1 MKKCIV
7 FALIVTV
14 LCLSFVGLAA
24 CNGGASD
31 NVIRLNEVTHS
42 VFYAP
47 LYVAVNKGY
56 FAEYGLTIELT
67 NGGGADKSMT
77 AVISNQADV
86 ALLGPESAVYIKL
99 QGSDNYPIVF
109 GQLTQ
114 RDGAFLIGR
123 DRQDDFVWSDLTGK
137 EIIGGRKGGMPAM
150 SLEHALNK
158 NGLKK
163 GEDVYLNYDVQF
175 DLITAAFEG
184 GTGDYC
190 TMFEPNASQYEQ
202 AGKGY
207 IVASVGE
214 EAGSIPYTCF
224 AATKKYLN
232 KNRDKLTDFMRAIV
246 KGIDF
251 VKTSDP
257 TAVAEALAPNFP
269 TTDIGLLKKSVERYK
284 AIEAYTSD
292 PVMTQQSF
300 DNMLDVLTEAGTIDR
315 RVDFAD
321 IIDNSIAEKILAEKK

>member
-1 MKKCIV
+1 MKKL
-7 FALIVTV
+7 LILTLTV
-14 LCLSFVGLAA
+14 SVVMLSLFGLVA
-24 CNGGASD
+24 CSGGTDS

-47 LYVAVNKGY
+47 LYVAINKGY
-56 FAEYGLTIELT
+56 FDEYGIKIELT

-99 QGSDNYPIVF
+99 QGSDNYPVVF

-114 RDGAFLIGR
+114 RDGAFLMAR
-123 DRQDDFVWSDLTGK
+123 TPMPDFSWSDLTGK

-163 GEDVYLNYDVQF
+163 GETVTLNYDVQF

-184 GTGDYC
+184 GTGDFC

-232 KNRDKLTDFMRAIV
+232 NNRAKLTDFMRAIV
-246 KGIDF
+246 KGITF
-251 VKTSDP
+251 VNDSDA
-257 TAVAEALAPNFP
+257 TAVAEAIQGSFP
-269 TTDIGLLKKSVERYK
+269 TTDRALLVKSVESYK
-284 AIEAYTSD
+284 KINAYTAN
-292 PVMTQQSF
+292 PVMTEESF
-300 DNMLDVLTEAGTIDR
+300 DNMLNILLEAGSIDKKVR
-315 RVDFAD
+315 FSD
-321 IIDNSIAEKILAEKK
+321 IIDNSIAQQILAEK

>member
-1 MKKCIV
+1 MKKITIIL
-7 FALIVTV
+7 LIVAV
-14 LCLSFVGLAA
+14 LSFSIVGLTA
-24 CNGGASD
+24 CKNTDD

-47 LYVAVNKGY
+47 LYVAINKGY
-56 FAEYGLTIELT
+56 FDEYGIKIELT

-99 QGSDNYPIVF
+99 QGSDNYPVVF

-114 RDGAFLIGR
+114 RDGAFLMGR
-123 DRQDDFVWSDLTGK
+123 NPEPDFKWSDLAGK

-158 NGLKK
+158 NGLKI
-163 GEDVYLNYDVQF
+163 GTDLTLNYDVQF
-175 DLITAAFEG
+175 DMITAAFEG

-190 TMFEPNASQYEQ
+190 TMFEPNASQYEA

-207 IVASVGE
+207 IVASVGS

-224 AATKKYLN
+224 AATKDYIEKN
-232 KNRDKLTDFMRAIV
+232 KDKVTDFMRAIV
-246 KGIDF
+246 KGIKF
-251 VKTSDP
+251 VKESNEEDI
-257 TAVAEALAPNFP
+257 AEFLAPSFP
-269 TTDIGLLKKSVERYK
+269 TTDKELLIKSIRSYK
-284 AIEAYTSD
+284 EINAYTEN
-292 PVMTQQSF
+292 PVMTEESF
-300 DNMLDVLTEAGTIDR
+300 NRMLDILTEAGTITS
-315 RVDFAD
+315 RVAFND
-321 IIDNSIAEKILAEKK
+321 IIDNTIAAKVLADG

>member
-1 MKKCIV
+1 MKKITIILLV
-7 FALIVTV
+7 VTV
-14 LCLSFVGLAA
+14 LCCGIIGLTA
-24 CNGGASD
+24 CKNTGD

-47 LYVAVNKGY
+47 LYVAINKGY
-56 FAEYGLTIELT
+56 FEEYGIKIELT

-99 QGSDNYPIVF
+99 QGSDNYPVVF

-114 RDGAFLIGR
+114 RDGAFLVGR
-123 DRQDDFVWSDLTGK
+123 HAEPDFKWTDLAGK

-158 NGLKK
+158 NGLRI
-163 GEDVYLNYDVQF
+163 GTDLTLNYDVQF
-175 DLITAAFEG
+175 DMITAAFEG

-190 TMFEPNASQYEQ
+190 TMFEPNASQYEA

-207 IVASVGE
+207 IITSVGS

-224 AATKKYLN
+224 AATKAYIANN
-232 KNRDKLTDFMRAIV
+232 KDKVTDFMRAIV
-246 KGIDF
+246 KGIKF
-251 VKTSDP
+251 VTESDE
-257 TAVAEALAPNFP
+257 AEIAKYLAPSFP
-269 TTDIGLLKKSVERYK
+269 STDTDLLVKSIKSYK
-284 AIEAYTSD
+284 EINAYTEN
-292 PVMTQQSF
+292 PVMTEESF
-300 DNMLDVLTEAGTIDR
+300 NRMLDILTEAGTINS
-315 RVDFAD
+315 RVNFAD
-321 IIDNSIAEKILAEKK
+321 IIDNSIAAKVLADM

>member
-1 MKKCIV
+1 MKKIIAFALV
-7 FALIVTV
+7 FAV
-14 LCLSFVGLAA
+14 LALSVVGLAA
-24 CNGGASD
+24 CSNGASD

-47 LYVAVNKGY
+47 LYVAINKGY
-56 FAEYGLTIELT
+56 FDEYGLKIELT

-99 QGSDNYPIVF
+99 QGSDNYPVVF

-123 DRQDDFVWSDLTGK
+123 ERADDFVWSDLTGK

-158 NGLKK
+158 NGLHK
-163 GEDVYLNYDVQF
+163 GQNVTLNYDVQF

-232 KNRDKLTDFMRAIV
+232 NNRGKLTDFMKAIV
-246 KGIDF
+246 KGIEF
-251 VKTSDP
+251 VQTSDSA
-257 TAVAEALAPNFP
+257 AVADALQASFP
-269 TTDIGLLKKSVERYK
+269 TTDRALLIKSVDRYK
-284 AIEAYTSD
+284 EIDAYTAN
-292 PVMTQQSF
+292 PVMTQESF
-300 DNMLDVLTEAGTIDR
+300 DNMLDILLEAGTIER
-315 RVDFAD
+315 RVDFSA
-321 IIDNSIAEKILAEKK
+321 IIDNSIAEAILAEK

>member
-1 MKKCIV
+1 MKKIIV
-7 FALIVTV
+7 LTLTV
-14 LCLSFVGLAA
+14 AVVCLSLFGLIA
-24 CNGGASD
+24 CTNGGSD
-31 NVIRLNEVTHS
+31 GVIRLNEVTHS

-47 LYVAVNKGY
+47 LYVAINKGY
-56 FAEYGLTIELT
+56 FAEYGITIELT

-114 RDGAFLIGR
+114 RDGAFLMGR
-123 DRQDDFVWSDLTGK
+123 KEEPNFQWSDLAGK

-158 NGLKK
+158 NGLHK
-163 GEDVYLNYDVQF
+163 GENVTLNYDVQF

-207 IVASVGE
+207 IIASVGT

-224 AATKKYLN
+224 AATKKYIN
-232 KNRDKLTDFMRAIV
+232 NNRDKLTDFMRAIV
-246 KGIDF
+246 KGIEF
-251 VKTSDP
+251 VKTSDSD
-257 TAVAEALAPNFP
+257 AVADAIQASFP
-269 TTDIGLLKKSVERYK
+269 TTEKALLVKSVDSYK
-284 AIEAYTSD
+284 AINAYTEN
-292 PVMTQQSF
+292 PVMTQESF
-300 DNMLDVLTEAGTIDR
+300 DNMLNILLEAGSIER
-315 RVDFAD
+315 RVKFAD
-321 IIDNSIAEKILAEKK
+321 IIDNSIAEKILSER